1 MRYRPCHRFQ
11 HPELGLPGQLR
22 PAELALEWIKY
33 MSQAHV
39 QAKLAYTKAF
49 KARGPN
55 LKIADHWTKEQNDL
69 LGYYPDP
76 NNPSQMW
83 VETLIDRSVGRDLP
97 VQQDEKVWI
106 DIFNEFKTG

>member
-1 MRYRPCHRFQ
+1 MGTVCKQ
-11 HPELGLPGQLR
+11 SENK
-22 PAELALEWIKY
+22 ELALEWVKY

-39 QAKLAYTKAF
+39 QATLAYTKAF

-55 LKIADHWTKEQNDL
+55 LKIAEHWTEEQNQL

-76 NNPSQMW
+76 NNTSQMW
-83 VETLIDRSVGRDLP
+83 VETLIDRSIGRDLP
-97 VQQDEKVWI
+97 VQQEEKAWI